1 MTTCNNC
8 DCGVKTM
15 KFCNNF
21 IKINRYSLCI
31 ELISSVSLL
40 GLFYYKVNF
49 NPKKNIYLINLIIYF
64 YIFIYCVT

>member
-49 NPKKNIYLINLIIYF
+49 NPKKK
-64 YIFIYCVT
+64 YIFN